1 MFTSNS
7 FYIAST
13 VSKLIASKNDY
24 SVTSVFTIR
33 YRAYKDIYK
42 NFALTILNRHIV
54 YAIFKGWLYFNKNKI

>member
-24 SVTSVFTIR
+24 SFNSTFTIR

-42 NFALTILNRHIV
+42 NFGLIILNRHIF
-54 YAIFKGWLYFNKNKI
+54 YAIFKG

>member
-13 VSKLIASKNDY
+13 VSKLISKNDY
-24 SVTSVFTIR
+24 SVTSEFTIR

-42 NFALTILNRHIV
+42 NFALTILHRHIF
-54 YAIFKGWLYFNKNKI
+54 YAVFKG

>member
-24 SVTSVFTIR
+24 SVTSEFTIM
-33 YRAYKDIYK
+33 YRAYKDIYN
-42 NFALTILNRHIV
+42 NFALTILHRHIF
-54 YAIFKGWLYFNKNKI
+54 YAVFKG